1 MRAITYATAQILR
14 VLPRAHVSRAAG
26 WLADQPWSRPVGK
39 AVVGVY
45 SRAYGVTFEEC
56 AESEEVDELRP
67 LLHTRAARG
76 GAPRRRRSARRR
88 EPGRRAHRVDG
99 RRRRAVT
106 FLVKGRTYRVEELV
120 GDADEAKR
128 YVGGGGC
135 VVYLSPRDYHRVH
148 APVDGTIARV
158 RSMPGD
164 YFPVNAIGL
173 EHVPNLFARN
183 RRVAIA
189 IDTPKSS
196 GLGRVTAVMVAAIVV
211 GRITVTGINERDVP
225 IGDHAP
231 GTRVARG
238 DEIGQFHLGSTVVLF
253 FERAAMGEW
262 AAREGAIR
270 YGEAIARASARREER
285 AR

>member
-1 MRAITYATAQILR
+1 
-14 VLPRAHVSRAAG
+14 VSRAAG
-26 WLADQPWSRPVGK
+26 WLADHSWSRPVGK

-45 SRAYGVTFEEC
+45 SRAYGVTFEDCVEQDGWTSFDHFFTR
-56 AESEEVDELRP
+56 ALRDGVRPIDADPRAIVSPADGRVESMGVVDE
-67 LLHTRAARG
+67 
-76 GAPRRRRSARRR
+76 RS
-88 EPGRRAHRVDG
+88 
-99 RRRRAVT
+99 T
-106 FLVKGRTYRVEELV
+106 FLVKGRSYRVEELV

-148 APVDGTIARV
+148 APCDGTIARV

-164 YFPVNAIGL
+164 YYPVNAIGI

-211 GRITVTGINERDVP
+211 GRITVTGVDERDVP

-231 GTRVARG
+231 KLQVARG
-238 DEIGQFHLGSTVVLF
+238 DEIGMFHLGSTVVLF

-262 AAREGAIR
+262 VAREGAVR
-270 YGEAIARASARREER
+270 YGEAIARAPRTRGAAR
-285 AR
+285 